1 MPRSPLLY
9 TVGGFLVGSAVT
21 IAVNYSLSRRRKE
34 NELEKKQGSSLVKT
48 RALERSVVDLGTQRV
63 SFLTEIM
70 AQLWE
75 YINIAASD
83 MIRDTLEPMLVDMTP
98 AITVAKMDLGEI
110 PLRMDNIVVH
120 DIQDGAVKFDMDIIW
135 DGECDIQLKAN
146 YVGSFGVKFVKLKG
160 RMSILL
166 KPLTN
171 ELPIVSA
178 IQYAFINPP
187 DLKLNFT
194 GLAQMADFKVIH
206 NSIQKMLQD
215 SMASM
220 LVLPNRM
227 LYKMNDT
234 NDFMDTYQP
243 PIGIVYITAVKGR
256 GFQLEKKPLR
266 RHDVPDIYCDISL
279 SASEVWRTRT
289 VKESLTPEWK
299 ETHGFL
305 LSDNGQVIRIHAWDE
320 DNGTLD
326 ADDDLGTAQLVIGE
340 LLLAGRT
347 MEVELQ
353 TDGVGTGAFVTLH
366 ANVCEFTPHLASL
379 DSLEENTL
387 SGLLTILVTRAFDIA
402 LPPKKAACCFVKVTC
417 GSFEFVTSAVTDCP
431 GVDALNPVYDC
442 AFYVPLTSV
451 NRLGDIQFTLIN
463 GEDSLGTTTVTAAS
477 LVDSTDKTITETRP
491 IGDDGSSLELRVMLR
506 GVQNANTAVEY
517 VAPASVPTKM
527 APLNPTIHTPV
538 EKPIGTVRIT
548 ALTARGF
555 KVQKK
560 RFRKD
565 DVPDIYCSIQFGSM
579 VWKTSTIRNSVSPEW
594 NESKEFVLSNHG
606 QSVSIDVFDEDK
618 NGADEL
624 LGSVTV
630 TVSKLLLSGAM
641 AEVELESKG
650 KGTGAFL
657 TLGCDMVNPNVRK

>member
-1 MPRSPLLY
+1 M
-9 TVGGFLVGSAVT
+9 
-21 IAVNYSLSRRRKE
+21 AVNYSLRRRKE
-34 NELEKKQGSSLVKT
+34 NEPENKQRSVVET
-48 RALERSVVDLGTQRV
+48 RALARSVVDRGSQRV

-70 AQLWE
+70 DQLWE
-75 YINIAASD
+75 YINVAGGD

-98 AITVAKMDLGEI
+98 AITVAKMDLGTI

-135 DGECDIQLKAN
+135 DGECDIQLKAK
-146 YVGSFGVKFVKLKG
+146 YVGSFGVKSVKLKG

-194 GLAQMADFKVIH
+194 GLAQLADIKVIH
-206 NSIQKMLQD
+206 NSIRKILQD
-215 SMASM
+215 SIDSM

-227 LYKMNDT
+227 LYKMNST

-243 PIGIVYITAVKGR
+243 PIGIVYITVVEGR
-256 GFQLEKKPLR
+256 GFPVEKKYLQS
-266 RHDVPDIYCDISL
+266 HDVPDVYCNISL

-289 VKESLTPEWK
+289 VKDGLTPEWK

-305 LSDNGQVIRIHAWDE
+305 LSDHGQIIRIHAWDE
-320 DNGTLD
+320 DTGTLD
-326 ADDDLGTAQLVIGE
+326 SDDELGTAQLVIGE

-353 TDGVGTGAFVTLH
+353 MDGVGTGAFVTLH
-366 ANVCEFTPHLASL
+366 ANVCELTPNLTSL
-379 DSLEENTL
+379 DSLEEKTL
-387 SGLLTILVTRAFDIA
+387 CGLLTILVTRAFDIS
-402 LPPKKAACCFVKVTC
+402 LPPEKAACFVKVTC
-417 GSFEFVTSAVTDCP
+417 GSFEFVTSAVRDYP

-442 AFYVPLTSV
+442 AFHVPLTGANSV
-451 NRLGDIQFTLIN
+451 CDIHFTLMN

-506 GVQNANTAVEY
+506 GVQNAN
-517 VAPASVPTKM
+517 APEESMSPALVRTKM
-527 APLNPTIHTPV
+527 APVKPTIPTPV
-538 EKPIGTVRIT
+538 KPIGTVRIT
-548 ALTARGF
+548 AKRGRGF
-555 KVQKK
+555 KAQKQL
-560 RFRKD
+560 FRKYD
-565 DVPDIYCSIQFGSM
+565 FPDVYCNIEFGSVM
-579 VWKTSTIRNSVSPEW
+579 WKTATIRNSVTPEW
-594 NESKEFVLSNHG
+594 NESKEFVLSNQG

-618 NGADEL
+618 TGADEL
-624 LGSVTV
+624 LGSVRV
-630 TVSKLLLSGAM
+630 TVSRLLFSGAV
-641 AEVELESKG
+641 AELELESEG

-657 TLGCDMVNPNVRK
+657 TLACDMVNPNVRK